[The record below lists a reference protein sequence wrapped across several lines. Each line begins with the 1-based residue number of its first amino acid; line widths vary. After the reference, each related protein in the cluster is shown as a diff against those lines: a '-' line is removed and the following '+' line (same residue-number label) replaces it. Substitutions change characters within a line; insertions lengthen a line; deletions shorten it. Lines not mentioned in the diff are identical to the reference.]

1 MNKFLKDGI
10 ILIFSFLVFFILPK
24 KIISADVCKTAGV
37 GDACM
42 PSATCIS
49 AGGTCLGTVPGC
61 DVSPL
66 CCCKLTLPPTWPRV
80 TISAP
85 DSVVRGKEFSV
96 SLTYTHDAG
105 EAGRIHLRW
114 LDENFDLT
122 DSAGCL
128 DHIIKSPWEGIECN
142 LSSGQTKTFKLKA
155 INSGNFTLYYRAWD
169 SSKDHPCPCIGEAN
183 YEITG
188 PDVCSSEYSSLYP
201 CSNASNGK
209 TNDWWFSKNGDVPGW
224 TYGDLGSKK
233 CISGVKVFLYFADVP
248 EIMDIQVSD
257 DASSWNTVVSGWKV
271 DVGDTWV
278 EKTFSETSGRY
289 VRLYITSSQRRAD
302 NTIFSEIREYQV
314 LTRQSSEGNYDYN
327 RDPSSGTCSENCDD
341 PNADWAVCD
350 SYSKNIKVFVP
361 CTVSFNQ
368 DSYNLGDPIV
378 INFNNAPP
386 SSSLSLKDPSGAVK
400 RHWIVSGTGNYSY
413 TLTETDLT
421 GTWLAELAGE
431 DCSAFDTATV
441 TSPSPPACSVS
452 FNKSTYS
459 TPADQAMFISYIT
472 NSSGS
477 TFQLIDPTGLVAR
490 ESSDGPFSAVLT
502 YSLCNQL
509 LGGFWTAPTGIWT
522 AHVWTATCDASATAT
537 VIASCTRDSCDGFC
551 SPNCT
556 GFTGCDPDCGCQSG
570 NACCGI
576 GCTPANDSDCGVAP
590 PPACGDEVIDP
601 GEQCDPPNINSSQCS
616 QNTSLCDYPNRKY
629 GTRDAF
635 GNCNAS
641 CQCIEDS
648 WNWGAVDGNDYC
660 TNCPSH
666 CGDGARNCGEEC
678 EGADLGG
685 KTCADFGFSGGVLK
699 CKANCTIDTSGC
711 SGGGEEGWL
720 DCSKC
725 WGGRGGG
732 VPSGGP
738 YLYNPLACE
747 TFAECID
754 GIISC
759 IVCYS
764 PIIAF
769 LMIIIAGFL
778 FITAGGDPERIR
790 TAKRII
796 FWTVVGLFIVL
807 FCKGIISL
815 IRKIIEK

>member
-1 MNKFLKDGI
+1 MAKKIFP
-10 ILIFSFLVFFILPK
+10 ILISFLIFYSLLLLIPKNVGAATITIIPNFDGEVRDGTYTYDGNMESFVGYTTLVGVVSKSRVYMRFPLDSLSTDTPVSGVSLMLYCSQGNSSHLLNVRAYDTNGTTDPALDGASLRMTRAITGNIYASNNPALQTPGWKILPL
-24 KIISADVCKTAGV
+24 
-37 GDACM
+37 
-42 PSATCIS
+42 
-49 AGGTCLGTVPGC
+49 GGTIVTDIKNAKTSVNRFALALEGEAASVYAATIGMSEWGGYQPRLVIIYQAVSGNCPACIFKACGEDFFSLSNSGDIAIEQGASGSNTITVNYIDGAGATVNLSVSGLPAGATASFAPSNNCTNDCSRTLTISTTTTTPVGTFPITVTGESDGPVVIQTTQFNLIVQAAPPPTYTLTIIKAGAGSGTVTSNPG
-61 DVSPL
+61 
-66 CCCKLTLPPTWPRV
+66 
-80 TISAP
+80 
-85 DSVVRGKEFSV
+85 
-96 SLTYTHDAG
+96 
-105 EAGRIHLRW
+105 
-114 LDENFDLT
+114 
-122 DSAGCL
+122 
-128 DHIIKSPWEGIECN
+128 GINC
-142 LSSGQTKTFKLKA
+142 G
-155 INSGNFTLYYRAWD
+155 
-169 SSKDHPCPCIGEAN
+169 
-183 YEITG
+183 
-188 PDVCSSEYSSLYP
+188 
-201 CSNASNGK
+201 
-209 TNDWWFSKNGDVPGW
+209 
-224 TYGDLGSKK
+224 
-233 CISGVKVFLYFADVP
+233 AD
-248 EIMDIQVSD
+248 
-257 DASSWNTVVSGWKV
+257 
-271 DVGDTWV
+271 
-278 EKTFSETSGRY
+278 
-289 VRLYITSSQRRAD
+289 
-302 NTIFSEIREYQV
+302 
-314 LTRQSSEGNYDYN
+314 
-327 RDPSSGTCSENCDD
+327 CSENYSAGTSVTLTATPD
-341 PNADWAVCD
+341 AV
-350 SYSKNIKVFVP
+350 SVFAGW
-361 CTVSFNQ
+361 
-368 DSYNLGDPIV
+368 LGDP
-378 INFNNAPP
+378 
-386 SSSLSLKDPSGAVK
+386 
-400 RHWIVSGTGNYSY
+400 
-413 TLTETDLT
+413 
-421 GTWLAELAGE
+421 
-431 DCSAFDTATV
+431 DCSDGVVTMNVSKSCTAT
-441 TSPSPPACSVS
+441 
-452 FNKSTYS
+452 FNL
-459 TPADQAMFISYIT
+459 A
-472 NSSGS
+472 
-477 TFQLIDPTGLVAR
+477 
-490 ESSDGPFSAVLT
+490 
-502 YSLCNQL
+502 
-509 LGGFWTAPTGIWT
+509 
-522 AHVWTATCDASATAT
+522 
-537 VIASCTRDSCDGFC
+537 
-551 SPNCT
+551 
-556 GFTGCDPDCGCQSG
+556 
-570 NACCGI
+570 
-576 GCTPANDSDCGVAP
+576 AP
-590 PPACGDEVIDP
+590 PPACGNEKIDP

-815 IRKIIEK
+815 IRKVIEK